1 MIPYQ
6 DGTEMRVYDA
16 VRIEDGRTPGTIR
29 ELIQANADFKQ
40 WNVTEPGV
48 MIKSAPFGLIFIPV
62 SIFTDEP
69 IIFVARNET

>member
-1 MIPYQ
+1 MISYQ
-6 DGTEMRVYDA
+6 DGTEMRVGDA
-16 VRIEDGRTPGTIR
+16 VLIEDGRTPGTIR
-29 ELIQANADFKQ
+29 ELLQANADFKQ